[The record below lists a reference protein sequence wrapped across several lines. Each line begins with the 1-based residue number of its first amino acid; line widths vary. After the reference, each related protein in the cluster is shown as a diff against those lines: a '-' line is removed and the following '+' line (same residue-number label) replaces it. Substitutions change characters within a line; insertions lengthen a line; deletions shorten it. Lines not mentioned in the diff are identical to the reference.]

1 VKHFNLGNVWGRV
14 ASVEKK
20 TSHGKTPYL
29 AVQVEC
35 PNSLY
40 GNIKTYG
47 RLWGE
52 DKINA
57 FFDYHKAHPGSA
69 YRFRGFFSQYDKE
82 EGKRYSNYTFYSWE
96 VFTGG
101 EFRAA
106 FILVGEVT
114 AIETSSSSSREGHT
128 SESPPL
134 RGGVGEGEVKLSLH
148 LIREGQGDH
157 RDIEEDFEVYCLNAQ
172 EAAGISEGDIVHVK
186 GVMRYKES
194 EDYFG
199 GSPQG
204 HVKPYVME
212 IKQKTEEVTA

>member
-1 VKHFNLGNVWGRV
+1 MKHFNLGNVWGRV

-20 TSHGKTPYL
+20 ISQGKTPYL

-40 GNIKTYG
+40 GNVKTYG

-57 FFDYHKAHPGSA
+57 FFDYHKSHPGSA

-82 EGKRYSNYTFYSWE
+82 EGRRYSNYTFYSWE

-114 AIETSSSSSREGHT
+114 AIETKDE
-128 SESPPL
+128 EP
-134 RGGVGEGEVKLSLH
+134 KLSLH

-157 RDIEEDFEVYCLNAQ
+157 RDVEEDFEVYCLNAQ